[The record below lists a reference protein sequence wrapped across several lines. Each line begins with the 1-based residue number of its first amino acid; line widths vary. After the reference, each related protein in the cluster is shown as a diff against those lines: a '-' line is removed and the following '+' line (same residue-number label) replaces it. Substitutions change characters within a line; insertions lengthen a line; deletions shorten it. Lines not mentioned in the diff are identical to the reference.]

1 MTHYMPQDRS
11 IAILHPHDPLLAT
24 YTKVTQQIFREI
36 DINSDELWIGR
47 VNGTPLVRVFFA
59 CIHFLTQSLSNTRVR
74 SAAELPYF

>member
-1 MTHYMPQDRS
+1 MTYYMPQDRS

-24 YTKVTQQIFREI
+24 YTKVTQQIFCEI

-59 CIHFLTQSLSNTRVR
+59 CIHFSTQSLSNPRVR
-74 SAAELPYF
+74 SAVELLCF